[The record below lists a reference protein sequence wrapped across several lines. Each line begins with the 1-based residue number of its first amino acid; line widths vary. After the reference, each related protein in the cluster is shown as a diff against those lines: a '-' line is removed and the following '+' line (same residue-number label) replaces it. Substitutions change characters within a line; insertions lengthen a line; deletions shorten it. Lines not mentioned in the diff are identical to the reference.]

1 MRHLDFKKSKTPL
14 IPSNISSIYQVPSSY
29 NESGYILFTITV
41 LAFESVTFFMIF
53 KNLDYISYI
62 RYSAVCIIV
71 GDFMTYFALFI
82 PRLYIILFKPDR
94 NTLQLQCSTT
104 GQQLRARTVDRA
116 CNTSLEQQ
124 GCKEPMIDE
133 NGDTDLGK
141 IIVLT
146 DCDNIV
152 LTDCDK
158 QQSVL

>member
-1 MRHLDFKKSKTPL
+1 
-14 IPSNISSIYQVPSSY
+14 
-29 NESGYILFTITV
+29 
-41 LAFESVTFFMIF
+41 MIF

-116 CNTSLEQQ
+116 CNTSLEQA
-124 GCKEPMIDE
+124 CKEPMIED
-133 NGDTDLGK
+133 NGNHGDTDLGK

-146 DCDNIV
+146 DCE
-152 LTDCDK
+152 K
-158 QQSVL
+158 RQSVL